1 MLLVLPETGSHWYL
15 PDGTAMHDVA
25 CAGGNGTR
33 PANLRDARRL
43 GLLPSVTNIL
53 SVLARPG
60 FDAWRQEQAVL
71 AASSQPRRL
80 REDDADYAARVLSE
94 LRRENRT
101 AADTGTRL
109 HHAIEAYARS
119 GTVPS
124 DPELAALFA
133 PVRTWFDRQ
142 VEDVLAIETA
152 VVHPVWGFAGRIDM
166 AVILR
171 STGRPTLIDFKTQ
184 KTRLSK
190 DGSFLPVCREEW
202 PLQLEAYRQAL
213 AWRNP
218 FYSCAETASVIIGS
232 TGPVPVI
239 EHLWDPLGA
248 PTRFRAFLA
257 ARRLWIFTRGYC
269 PGRTSSEPL

>member
-1 MLLVLPETGSHWYL
+1 MRIVLPETGSHWYL

-25 CAGGNGTR
+25 RAGGDGTR

-60 FDAWRQEQAVL
+60 FDAWRQEQTVL
-71 AASSQPRRL
+71 AAAALPRRL

-94 LRRENRT
+94 MRRENRS

-109 HHAIEAYARS
+109 HHAIEEYARS
-119 GTVPS
+119 GSVPS
-124 DPELAALFA
+124 DPVLAALFA

-152 VVHPVWGFAGRIDM
+152 VTHPEWGFAGRIDM
-166 AVILR
+166 AVTLR

-190 DGSFLPVCREEW
+190 DGVFSPVCREEW

-213 AWRNP
+213 AWHDP
-218 FYSCAETASVIIGS
+218 AFSSAETASVIIGS
-232 TGPVPVI
+232 TEPVPVI
-239 EHLWDPLGA
+239 EHLWDPLDA
-248 PTRFRAFLA
+248 PARFRAFLA
-257 ARRLWIFTRGYC
+257 ARRLWIFTRGYS
-269 PGRTSSEPL
+269 PGRTASELL